1 MNHDDSP
8 RGNGRSVAGE
18 ERAGDESRGKKAGSD
33 FPQLREAEGR
43 TDALSSG
50 GGEPSERK

>member
-33 FPQLREAEGR
+33 FRQLRVAEGEKE
-43 TDALSSG
+43 T
-50 GGEPSERK
+50 P